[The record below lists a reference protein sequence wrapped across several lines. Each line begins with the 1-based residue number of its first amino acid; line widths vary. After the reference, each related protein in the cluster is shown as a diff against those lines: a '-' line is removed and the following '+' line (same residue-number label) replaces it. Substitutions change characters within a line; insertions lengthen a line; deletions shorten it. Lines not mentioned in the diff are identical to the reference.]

1 MFLPNSNVNREAR
14 ACESRA
20 RHMLVNSASVVL
32 FIIDLL
38 VRLNSNSRTILP
50 LVLSF
55 AALSLL
61 GIGGWL
67 GGEMVCVRGLGV
79 QKVEPSTE
87 KSFAGIRE

>member
-1 MFLPNSNVNREAR
+1 
-14 ACESRA
+14 
-20 RHMLVNSASVVL
+20 MLVNSASVVL

-67 GGEMVCVRGLGV
+67 GGEMVYVRDMGV

>member
-1 MFLPNSNVNREAR
+1 
-14 ACESRA
+14 
-20 RHMLVNSASVVL
+20 MLVNSASVVL

-38 VRLNSNSRTILP
+38 VRLNSNSRTILR

-67 GGEMVCVRGLGV
+67 GGGMVYVRGMGV